1 MLSGLAFL
9 DQDGKVPEAN
19 LPNGGATGTQ
29 GPQGD
34 PGPTGPQGLTGAT
47 GATGA
52 QGPQGI
58 QGIQGPTGPSWQLPI
73 GAVYTSTLATNPGTV
88 GQLGYGTWIAFSP
101 GRTLVG
107 DGGGFIAGQTGGA
120 ATHTLTAA
128 EMPSHTH
135 TQDPHNHTQNA
146 HTHTNQI
153 QGNTTGTTTG
163 TNVMGSATT
172 GGSARNAAIQP
183 ANATAVNQ
191 ATVAANQSTGGGG
204 AHNNMPPYLVV
215 YYWTRTA

>member
-19 LPNGGATGTQ
+19 LPNGGATGPQ

-135 TQDPHNHTQNA
+135 TQDPH
-146 HTHTNQI
+146 THSNQI